1 MGAFFACLCLRLA
14 GAPYHLHVYT
24 AALQLLQHLIEA
36 LLARFGSLGIR
47 DPAKVVVLLLV
58 GPGKV
63 RARQQA
69 SVFQGISDEAR
80 HRAALALQWA
90 HA

>member
-36 LLARFGSLGIR
+36 LLARFGSLGVR
-47 DPAKVVVLLLV
+47 DPAKVVIPLLV
-58 GPGKV
+58 GPGEV
-63 RARQQA
+63 TAQQA

-80 HRAALALQWA
+80 HRAALGLQWA